1 MNESRFIEYPNAWC
15 PLTDPHQAML
25 EAVITLGFA
34 KDAIERTNEHVCSWT
49 RARIAISALEWIVNH
64 LELHFSEDWEA
75 HCAGRQELAAKVL
88 ADQAMDE
95 DAFVQAGIAAREAIK
110 NIKQQPTA
118 VMVEEHDEEPKSM
131 SEQIVHAQNTKTN
144 EQ

>member
-1 MNESRFIEYPNAWC
+1 MEDSKYTNYPNAWC

-34 KDAIERTNEHVCSWT
+34 KDAIERAEAEPKDEWK
-49 RARIAISALEWIVNH
+49 ARTAISALRWIVRR
-64 LELHFSEDWEA
+64 LDESFSEDWEA

-95 DAFVQAGIAAREAIK
+95 DAFVQAGVAAREALK
-110 NIKQQPTA
+110 NIKQQGG
-118 VMVEEHDEEPKSM
+118 E
-131 SEQIVHAQNTKTN
+131 
-144 EQ
+144 

>member
-1 MNESRFIEYPNAWC
+1 
-15 PLTDPHQAML
+15 
-25 EAVITLGFA
+25 ITLGFA

>member
-1 MNESRFIEYPNAWC
+1 MSESRFIEYPNAWC
-15 PLTDPHQAML
+15 PLTDPHRAMM
-25 EAVITLGFA
+25 EAITTIGFA
-34 KDAIERTNEHVCSWT
+34 RTMIENAEAQPEDEWKAYT
-49 RARIAISALEWIVNH
+49 AISALKWIVQN
-64 LELHFSEDWEA
+64 LEANFREDWEA
-75 HCAGRQELAAKVL
+75 HCDGRKELAAKVL

-95 DAFVQAGIAAREAIK
+95 DDFVQAGIAAREAIK

-118 VMVEEHDEEPKSM
+118 VMVEEYDEEPKSM

>member
-1 MNESRFIEYPNAWC
+1 MNESRYTNYPNAWC
-15 PLTDPHQAML
+15 PLTDPHRAML

-49 RARIAISALEWIVNH
+49 RARIAISALKWIVNH

-95 DAFVQAGIAAREAIK
+95 DAFVQAGIAAREALK
-110 NIKQQPTA
+110 NIKQQGG
-118 VMVEEHDEEPKSM
+118 E
-131 SEQIVHAQNTKTN
+131 
-144 EQ
+144 